1 MQELRLLLAWDR
13 FKIDYTATHEMLG
26 QTFSSTL
33 DHFAWSEQL
42 GGSVV
47 DGGVLHL
54 PDNHSDHCPIYCTL
68 DLASIQHEVSVPTAP
83 KPRPSWRKATDQQ
96 KEEYKFWLE
105 DRLAGITV
113 PVSVFSCKNVHC
125 QDTGHRDDLDKFTLD
140 VLETIQTV
148 AEEVLP
154 VPTPSNRAPSIRPGW
169 LDEVKQ
175 YKETAYFWHQV
186 WRSAGRPLNTEL
198 HSIMKKTRNIYHYQY
213 KKCRKAEEQIKKIN
227 YSRLV

>member
-1 MQELRLLLAWDR
+1 M
-13 FKIDYTATHEMLG
+13 
-26 QTFSSTL
+26 
-33 DHFAWSEQL
+33 
-42 GGSVV
+42 
-47 DGGVLHL
+47 
-54 PDNHSDHCPIYCTL
+54 
-68 DLASIQHEVSVPTAP
+68 
-83 KPRPSWRKATDQQ
+83 
-96 KEEYKFWLE
+96 
-105 DRLAGITV
+105 
-113 PVSVFSCKNVHC
+113 HC

-213 KKCRKAEEQIKKIN
+213 KKCRKAEEQIKKN
-227 YSRLV
+227 KLRLKLCRAQVQLNLSFLKLSRCSLDANLMKLGTT